1 MAKSFAVW
9 VEGKPDNNQASKICI
24 DELHINFWCT
34 RKPLINC
41 IDLGVKFTFNNSD
54 AQKIQEDDEKF
65 LNIFIPFPITKD
77 RIHDLSGKMDANK
90 DLVSAIFNDYVSVTR
105 NVKTKHVVYNLA
117 SNPNSFL
124 ALNTSLDF
132 KDVDGRYD
140 NRVRVVVNDEYTKIS
155 FKLSKCVI
163 DSEDLSFINN
173 KEDLKYYIRLRLED
187 LKPNEINALI
197 HKTENSDKFL
207 KPFKDELVVIDFRIN
222 ELRVLPMDVR
232 VSLANACACPH
243 KYHLFVIRDET
254 DEYQL
259 SHSGQSFKKCR
270 ILEGETWQKYF
281 EEDIFKKEQSS
292 MIYHWEKDCR
302 PKKDA
307 SCNIDSEEM
316 SSRVEHNKKIK
327 SINMHKM
334 TDFIAVAKFKQTESP
349 ILTIIIYVLVIVFL
363 SIFSNYIYDLIKAWF
378 DSFKS

>member
-9 VEGKPDNNQASKICI
+9 VEGALDTNQQSKVCI

-41 IDLGVKFTFNNSD
+41 IDLGIKFTC
-54 AQKIQEDDEKF
+54 IQENHEEKF
-65 LNIFIPFPITKD
+65 LNIFIPFPISKN
-77 RIHDLSGKMDANK
+77 RIHDLSGKMDENK

-117 SNPNSFL
+117 SNPNIPL
-124 ALNTSLDF
+124 ALNTNLDF

-140 NRVRVVVNDEYTKIS
+140 DRVRVVVNDEYTKIS
-155 FKLSKCVI
+155 FKLSKCII
-163 DSEDLSFINN
+163 DSDDLNFINN
-173 KEDLKYYIRLRLED
+173 SEELKYYIRLRLED

-232 VSLANACACPH
+232 VSLANACACPQ

-281 EEDIFKKEQSS
+281 DDDIFKKEQSS
-292 MIYHWEKDCR
+292 MIYHWEKNCL

-307 SCNIDSEEM
+307 NNKIDLEER
-316 SSRVEHNKKIK
+316 SSTLDDPIKIK
-327 SINMHKM
+327 NANVHKM

-349 ILTIIIYVLVIVFL
+349 IITILIYILVVVLL
-363 SIFSNYIYDLIKAWF
+363 SIFSNYIYDLI
-378 DSFKS
+378 